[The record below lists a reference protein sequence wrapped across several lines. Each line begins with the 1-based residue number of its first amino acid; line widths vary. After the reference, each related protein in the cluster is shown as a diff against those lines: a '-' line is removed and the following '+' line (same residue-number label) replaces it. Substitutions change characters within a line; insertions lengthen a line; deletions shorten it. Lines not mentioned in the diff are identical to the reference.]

1 MNTLGERLKHLRE
14 TNNVKQNDLSEAT
27 GISRSN
33 ISKIESN
40 SLNPTANAVIAIAQ
54 YFNVSIDW
62 LLTGLNA
69 HVSSNTE
76 EISNESTVT
85 DLSNEEVELITVWRD
100 LDSERKTIAK
110 GKLFELR
117 YDQRSSNK
125 KDGVLPKKK
134 VL

>member
-14 TNNVKQNDLSEAT
+14 TNNVKQNDLAEAT

-40 SLNPTANAVIAIAQ
+40 SLSPTANAIIAIAQ

-62 LLTGLNA
+62 LLTGLNS
-69 HVSSNTE
+69 HMSDNTKEDSTKSINSDLTNE
-76 EISNESTVT
+76 EI
-85 DLSNEEVELITVWRD
+85 ELISVWREID
-100 LDSERKTIAK
+100 NERKTIIK

-117 YDQRSSNK
+117 YEQRSSNQ
-125 KDGVLPKKK
+125 KDGTFSRRQAT
-134 VL
+134 